1 MKEFQIDKN
10 SIILDGLSH
19 LDQNF
24 DNLLTIKD
32 SVTYKN
38 CDNLDININS
48 SINKLIIR
56 NSNKMTIK
64 VNKTISGIEIINC
77 KNITLKCSENKSIY
91 SLYIE
96 NCDDLEII
104 LDKKIFNSTEIDV
117 IDSENIL
124 FNDFNDNKILKV

>member
-10 SIILDGLSH
+10 SIVLDDLTN
-19 LDQNF
+19 LNQDFN
-24 DNLLTIKD
+24 NLLTIKD

-38 CDNLDININS
+38 CDNLDVKINS
-48 SINKLIIR
+48 SINKLIIK
-56 NSNKMTIK
+56 NSNKININ
-64 VNKTISGIEIINC
+64 VDKTISGIEIINS
-77 KNITLKCSENKSIY
+77 KNIILTCTENKPIY

-117 IDSENIL
+117 IDSENII
-124 FNDFNDNKILKV
+124 FNDFNKNKILKV